1 MRKVLAVL
9 LVALI
14 MLEPASS
21 LSIQAKAM
29 SDSGSGSSAKDDGD
43 NETKEDG
50 GSQASLP
57 FSGGDADDT
66 KKNGIAA
73 GGAFI
78 IGLLVGVAAVK
89 SGSSGSGKNDKAE
102 GEEGEK
108 KDDPSSNPSSSS
120 PGNDKKSLEEEDDD
134 EFDAPMPVVHHE
146 AKKPKAKAKAH
157 KKHH

>member
-1 MRKVLAVL
+1 MGSHGERSLVDKMRKVLAVL

-21 LSIQAKAM
+21 LSIQAKM
-29 SDSGSGSSAKDDGD
+29 DSGSSKDSGSGSSGKDGD
-43 NETKEDG
+43 DNTTKDE

-73 GGAFI
+73 GGAFV

-89 SGSSGSGKNDKAE
+89 SSSKDDKKAEGGE
-102 GEEGEK
+102 GEEGDK
-108 KDDPSSNPSSSS
+108 KDSSSNPSAASS
-120 PGNDKKSLEEEDDD
+120 PGDK
-134 EFDAPMPVVHHE
+134 
-146 AKKPKAKAKAH
+146 
-157 KKHH
+157 